1 MAVVEEGI
9 SHTCIYIYD
18 SADRRGSCRGGNFT
32 YMYIYM
38 IVWIDVAVVEEG
50 ISHTC
55 IYIYDSV
62 DRRGSCRG
70 GNFTYLYI
78 YI

>member
-1 MAVVEEGI
+1 MIVRIDVVVVEEEI

-32 YMYIYM
+32 YMYIY
-38 IVWIDVAVVEEG
+38 
-50 ISHTC
+50 
-55 IYIYDSV
+55 IYDSA

-70 GNFTYLYI
+70 GNFIYMYI

>member
-1 MAVVEEGI
+1 MIVWIDVAVVEEGI
-9 SHTCIYIYD
+9 SHTCI
-18 SADRRGSCRGGNFT
+18 
-32 YMYIYM
+32 YIYM

-70 GNFTYLYI
+70 GNFTYMYI

>member
-1 MAVVEEGI
+1 
-9 SHTCIYIYD
+9 
-18 SADRRGSCRGGNFT
+18 
-32 YMYIYM
+32 M